1 MIDEEGELMSAQ
13 AALAPAKAEAPQVD
27 LEYKPQ
33 ESRGLALV
41 VDDNSDI
48 TEMLAAVLRHAGYTV
63 STADSGTG
71 ALSAAL
77 AKQFD
82 VVVSDIGMPGM
93 NGYELAQALRSF
105 PQYRSVQM
113 IAVTGFA
120 MYDDRDR
127 ALEAGFDAHLS
138 KPIDPAALTQ
148 AIRRIRH

>member
-1 MIDEEGELMSAQ
+1 MSAQ
-13 AALAPAKAEAPQVD
+13 AAVAPASAGATQVEP
-27 LEYKPQ
+27 EYKLQ
-33 ESRGLALV
+33 EGRGLALV

-48 TEMLAAVLRHAGYTV
+48 AEMLAAVLRHAGYTV

-77 AKQFD
+77 SKQFD

-105 PQYRSVQM
+105 PQYRSTRM

-148 AIRRIRH
+148 AIRRISH

>member
-1 MIDEEGELMSAQ
+1 MSAQ
-13 AALAPAKAEAPQVD
+13 GAVAPAPAGATQVEP
-27 LEYKPQ
+27 EYKLQ
-33 ESRGLALV
+33 ESKGLALV

-77 AKQFD
+77 ARQYD
-82 VVVSDIGMPGM
+82 VVISDIGMPGM
-93 NGYELAQALRSF
+93 NGYELAEALRSF
-105 PQYRSVQM
+105 PQYRSTRMV
-113 IAVTGFA
+113 AVTGFA

-138 KPIDPAALTQ
+138 KPIDPAALAQ
-148 AIRRIRH
+148 AIRGMSH

>member
-1 MIDEEGELMSAQ
+1 MSAQ
-13 AALAPAKAEAPQVD
+13 AAIAPAPAGATRVEP
-27 LEYKPQ
+27 EYNRQ

-48 TEMLAAVLRHAGYTV
+48 AEMLAAVLRHAGYTV

-77 AKQFD
+77 SKQFD
-82 VVVSDIGMPGM
+82 VVVSDISMPGM
-93 NGYELAQALRSF
+93 NGYELAEALRSF
-105 PQYRSVQM
+105 PQYRSTRM

-127 ALEAGFDAHLS
+127 ALEAGFDTHLS
-138 KPIDPAALTQ
+138 KPIDPAALAQ
-148 AIRRIRH
+148 AIRGISH

>member
-1 MIDEEGELMSAQ
+1 MSAQ
-13 AALAPAKAEAPQVD
+13 AALAPAKAEAPQID
-27 LEYKPQ
+27 LEYQPR
-33 ESRGLALV
+33 ESKGLALV
-41 VDDNSDI
+41 VDDNPDI
-48 TEMLAAVLRHAGYTV
+48 AEMLAAVLRHSGYTV

-77 AKQFD
+77 SKQFD

-105 PQYRSVQM
+105 PQYRSARM

-120 MYDDRDR
+120 MYDDRER
-127 ALEAGFDAHLS
+127 ALEAGFDTHLS

-148 AIRRIRH
+148 AIRGISH

>member
-1 MIDEEGELMSAQ
+1 MSAQ
-13 AALAPAKAEAPQVD
+13 AAVAPARSGATQVEP
-27 LEYKPQ
+27 EYKLQ
-33 ESRGLALV
+33 ECRGLALV

-48 TEMLAAVLRHAGYTV
+48 AEMLAAVLRHSGYTV

-77 AKQFD
+77 SKQFD

-105 PQYRSVQM
+105 PQYRSTRM

-148 AIRRIRH
+148 AIRRISH